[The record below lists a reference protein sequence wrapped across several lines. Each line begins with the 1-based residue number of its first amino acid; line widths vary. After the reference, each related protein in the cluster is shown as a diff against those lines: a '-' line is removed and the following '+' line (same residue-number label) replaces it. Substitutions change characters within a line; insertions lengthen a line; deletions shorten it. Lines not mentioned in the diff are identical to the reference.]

1 MVDIASIA
9 QRWVAAWRDGWPAK
23 DIEAMA
29 AFYSPDA
36 TYLSV
41 PFREPDRGVEGVRG
55 YLTRE
60 FGVESDIECWFAA
73 PIVDGDR
80 AAIEWWASWVEGGD
94 ELTLAG
100 STFLTFNDAGLI
112 TDHRDYWNQINDRRP
127 PYPGWTSNATSLT
140 SDPKFGR

>member
-1 MVDIASIA
+1 MDNSSIA
-9 QRWVAAWRDGWPAK
+9 QTWVDAWTKGWPAK
-23 DIEAMA
+23 DVEAMA

-41 PFREPDRGVEGVRG
+41 PFRQPDRGVEGVRS

-60 FGVESDIECWFAA
+60 FGVESDIECRFRT

-100 STFLTFNDAGLI
+100 STFLTFDDEGLI
-112 TDHRDYWNQINDRRP
+112 VDHRDYWNQIDERRP
-127 PYPGWTSNATSLT
+127 PYPTW
-140 SDPKFGR
+140 D

>member
-1 MVDIASIA
+1 MVDIAAIA
-9 QRWVAAWRDGWPAK
+9 HRWVETWRNGWPAK

-41 PFREPDRGVEGVRG
+41 PFRQPDVGVEGVRG
-55 YLTRE
+55 YLSRE
-60 FGVESDIECWFAA
+60 FDVESHIECWFRS
-73 PIVDGDR
+73 PIVEGNR

-100 STFLTFNDAGLI
+100 STFLTFDDAGFI
-112 TDHRDYWNQINDRRP
+112 TDHRDYWNQINERRP
-127 PYPGWTSNATSLT
+127 PYPGWDSASLT

>member
-9 QRWVAAWRDGWPAK
+9 HRWVAAWRDGWPAK

-29 AFYSPDA
+29 AFYAPDA

-41 PFREPDRGVEGVRG
+41 PFRQPDRGVEGVRS
-55 YLTRE
+55 YLKRE
-60 FGVESDIECWFAA
+60 LGVESEFKCWFRS
-73 PIVDGDR
+73 PIVDGNR

-112 TDHRDYWNQINDRRP
+112 TDHRDYWNQTNGRRP
-127 PYPGWTSNATSLT
+127 PYPGWT
-140 SDPKFGR
+140 